1 MEEEVLHP
9 LGKLGKPWGH
19 QGELTLH
26 LEGAEV
32 DDIRAMGVLFVD
44 LDGQHVPF
52 FVSRIREH
60 ARTGAVVQFDELDR
74 PQAVAFLVNREVFA
88 PPGVL
93 PAPSDAEDDDD
104 DEPRPTEWLGLH
116 VHDEEHGHLGEV
128 AGMEGTEDNPVLV
141 VVKDG
146 QEVLLPVGGDLIR
159 HIDLERGR
167 IDVRTPE
174 GLVELYRKG

>member
-1 MEEEVLHP
+1 
-9 LGKLGKPWGH
+9 
-19 QGELTLH
+19 
-26 LEGAEV
+26 
-32 DDIRAMGVLFVD
+32 
-44 LDGQHVPF
+44 
-52 FVSRIREH
+52 
-60 ARTGAVVQFDELDR
+60 
-74 PQAVAFLVNREVFA
+74 
-88 PPGVL
+88 VL